1 MKISQYIRGK
11 AKYIFFIIILLPLNI
26 VAQCPE
32 IWNRADS
39 INLNRAYNLF
49 QDYDINSIEGIW
61 ENRNGVIFMIERCPA
76 NECMTDYRMV
86 MLVDKVY
93 YGDVHIK
100 VPAGSVIGTISKTA
114 NKNIFSCK
122 YRRKNK
128 DPFTYYHITL
138 TKGKLS
144 LVSGSNLSRRLFAVK
159 IYPTENNSEKTGK
172 NSPFENGS
180 IDRESNIKR

>member
-32 IWNRADS
+32 IWDRADS
-39 INLNRAYNLF
+39 VDLNSAYNLF
-49 QDYDINSIEGIW
+49 RNNDINSIEGIW
-61 ENRNGVIFMIERCPA
+61 ENRNGVIFMIEHCPQ
-76 NECMTDYRMV
+76 NECMADYRMV

-93 YGDVHIK
+93 YSDVHIK
-100 VPAGSVIGTISKTA
+100 VPAGNVIGTISKTA

-122 YRRKNK
+122 YRRKSN

-159 IYPTENNSEKTGK
+159 IYPTEKSTEKTQK
-172 NSPFENGS
+172 KSPFENDS
-180 IDRESNIKR
+180 IERESSTKR